1 MLCALTHRS
10 FLICLSL
17 LEEQNSIRMV
27 DPMALGI
34 IYPEEEL
41 PNSAKIE
48 LAWRASCAEQNR
60 IEAYFDLIAR
70 AINAVQNL
78 EGRDATQ
85 QIARLLD
92 KRDALQIEMKENL
105 AVMSALQE
113 ITLKLL
119 AGAEQQLS
127 AAAAD
132 TECASAKYHS

>member
-1 MLCALTHRS
+1 MLCAPTHHS
-10 FLICLSL
+10 FLVCLSL

-34 IYPEEEL
+34 IYPEEGL

-48 LAWRASCAEQNR
+48 LAWRASCTEQNR
-60 IEAYFDLIAR
+60 IVAYFDLIAQ